1 MVKESLKDIVFVRS
15 DRHDI
20 GYVLRI
26 CAIAALGGILFG
38 YDTAVISGAVESLQA
53 YFHLSPVEIGWAVSN
68 VLLGCILGAA
78 GSGWLADRFGR
89 KPTLAVSAALFT
101 GSAIGAALATG
112 FTSFVVYRF
121 IGGVAVGVASSI
133 SPMYM
138 SEVSPK
144 DMRGRALYME
154 QFAIVGGQLLV
165 FIVNYLIA
173 RSASEQWL
181 MTVGWRWMLG
191 SEVIPCVI
199 FCIAIF
205 FMPESPRWHV
215 LRGRDHDAMK
225 TLTRISNERHARS
238 VLTEIKDSLEHKVEA
253 SALGRA
259 VSSRG
264 ARWIIFVGA
273 MVAMLQQLTGVNSMM
288 YYAPLLLGSVSG
300 SVQNAL
306 FQTIWIGVASVS
318 GAVLGSWVI
327 DRKGRL
333 PLFRIGSIGMII
345 GLLIASWALYTQT
358 QGYSA
363 LMGMLIYMLLFGL
376 SWGPLTWVLI
386 AEIFPNRIRGV
397 GMSIAVS
404 ANWVMNFIVSQ
415 LFPMMAQNHRLDA
428 LFHGALPMW
437 LFAGF
442 TLLSWWFV
450 ERYIPETRGVALE
463 KIESVML
470 TPKRRRTAAG
480 MAPATPPADGLTDLA
495 GRK

>member
-1 MVKESLKDIVFVRS
+1 MKRSIKDVMFVQS
-15 DRHDI
+15 DKHDV

-38 YDTAVISGAVESLQA
+38 YDTAVISGAVGALQS
-53 YFHLSPVEIGWAVSN
+53 YFHLSPAEIGWAVSN

-78 GSGWLADRFGR
+78 VSGWLADRFGR
-89 KPTLAVSAALFT
+89 RPTLAVSAVLFT
-101 GSAIGAALATG
+101 ASAVGAALATG
-112 FTSFVVYRF
+112 FSWFVLYRF
-121 IGGVAVGVASSI
+121 IGGVAVGVASSV

-154 QFAIVGGQLLV
+154 SFAIVGGQLAV

-173 RSASEQWL
+173 RSATETWL
-181 MTVGWRWMLG
+181 TNVGWRWMLG
-191 SEVIPCVI
+191 SEVIPCVV
-199 FCIAIF
+199 FCMAIF

-215 LRGRDHDAMK
+215 LRGRDDDAMR
-225 TLTRISNERHARS
+225 TLTRISNEHHARS
-238 VLTEIKDSLEHKVEA
+238 VLTEIKDSLEHKIET
-253 SALGRA
+253 SDIGRA
-259 VSSRG
+259 VASKG

-273 MVAMLQQLTGVNSMM
+273 AVAMLQQLTGVNSMM
-288 YYAPLLLGSVSG
+288 YYAPLVLGSVSG

-327 DRKGRL
+327 DHKGRL
-333 PLFRIGSIGMII
+333 PLFRFGSIGMII
-345 GLLIASWALYTQT
+345 GLLATSWALYTQT

-363 LMGMLIYMLLFGL
+363 LAGMLVYMLLFGL

-415 LFPMMAQNHRLDA
+415 LFPMIAQNERLDS

-437 LFAGF
+437 LFALF
-442 TLLSWWFV
+442 TLFSWWFV
-450 ERYIPETRGVALE
+450 ERYVPETKGIALE

-470 TPKRRRTAAG
+470 TPKRQRRGNISTVSKES
-480 MAPATPPADGLTDLA
+480 LTDIP
-495 GRK
+495 GQK